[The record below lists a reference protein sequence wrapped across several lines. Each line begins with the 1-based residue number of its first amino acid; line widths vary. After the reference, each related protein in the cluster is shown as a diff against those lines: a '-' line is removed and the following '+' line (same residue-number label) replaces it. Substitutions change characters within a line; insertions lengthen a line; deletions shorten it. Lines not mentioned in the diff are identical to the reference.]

1 MKRSLRTLPFLALLS
16 FSSLGLAETRIRSV
30 SETYWTSRDFARIPE
45 YFTGK
50 EYQGNQV
57 IVRTQDARAGLY
69 FVLEL
74 NEALEKLPKNCEV
87 FVEVVRSDGPEA
99 KLYKLSIPN
108 ETKGRK
114 EVLLGITGDDWKS
127 PKIKPVAWRIEIKD
141 GTGKVIASKQSFL
154 WGHEK

>member
-1 MKRSLRTLPFLALLS
+1 MKRSLRVLPILAFLA
-16 FSSLGLAETRIRSV
+16 FSSLGLAESRIRSV

-57 IVRTQDARAGLY
+57 IVRTQKARGGLY

-74 NEALEKLPKNCEV
+74 NEALDKLPKNCEV
-87 FVEVVRSDGPEA
+87 FVEVIRSDGPEA
-99 KLYKLSIPN
+99 KLYKLLLPV
-108 ETKGRK
+108 ETKGRR
-114 EVLLGITGDDWKS
+114 EVLLGITGDDWES
-127 PKIKPVAWRIEIKD
+127 PKIKPVAWRLEIKD
-141 GTGKVIASKQSFL
+141 ASGKIIASKQSFL

>member
-16 FSSLGLAETRIRSV
+16 FSSFGLAETRIRSV
-30 SETYWTSRDFARIPE
+30 SETYWSSQDFARIPE

-74 NEALEKLPKNCEV
+74 TEALEKLPKNCEV

-141 GTGKVIASKQSFL
+141 GTGKVISSKQSFL

>member
-16 FSSLGLAETRIRSV
+16 FSSLGLSETRIRSV
-30 SETYWTSRDFARIPE
+30 SEAYWTARDFSRIPE

-74 NEALEKLPKNCEV
+74 TEALEKLPKNCEV

-108 ETKGRK
+108 ETKGRR
-114 EVLLGITGDDWKS
+114 EVLLGITGDDWDS

-141 GTGKVIASKQSFL
+141 STGKLIASKQSFL

>member
-1 MKRSLRTLPFLALLS
+1 VKRSLRTLPFLALLS
-16 FSSLGLAETRIRSV
+16 FSSLGLSETVIRSV
-30 SETYWTSRDFARIPE
+30 SEAYWTERDFTRIPE

-57 IVRTQDARAGLY
+57 IVRTRNARSGLY

-74 NEALEKLPKNCEV
+74 NEALEKLPENCEV

-108 ETKGRK
+108 QRKGRK
-114 EVLLGITGDDWKS
+114 EVLLGITGEDWDS
-127 PKIKPVAWRIEIKD
+127 RQIKPVAWRIEIKD
-141 GTGKVIASKQSFL
+141 SAGNLIASKQSFL

>member
-1 MKRSLRTLPFLALLS
+1 VKRSLRTLPFLALLS
-16 FSSLGLAETRIRSV
+16 FSSLGLSETRIRSV
-30 SETYWTSRDFARIPE
+30 SEAYWTAPDFSRIPE

-69 FVLEL
+69 FILEL

-87 FVEVVRSDGPEA
+87 FVEVVRSDEPEA

-114 EVLLGITGDDWKS
+114 EVLLGITGEDWDS
-127 PKIKPVAWRIEIKD
+127 PKIKPVAWHIEIKD
-141 GTGKVIASKQSFL
+141 STGKLIASKQSFL
-154 WGHEK
+154 WGHGK